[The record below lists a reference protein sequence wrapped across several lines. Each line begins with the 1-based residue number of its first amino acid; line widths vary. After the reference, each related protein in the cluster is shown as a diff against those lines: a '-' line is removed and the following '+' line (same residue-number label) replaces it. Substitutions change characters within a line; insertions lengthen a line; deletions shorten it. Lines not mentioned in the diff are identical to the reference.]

1 MRGIDAVA
9 KIEDAFERT
18 TSLSF
23 LGQSIAD
30 GFAAPFDRRETEENL
45 AIVDSE
51 LSARG
56 IDARLLD
63 RDPHPLAVLEV
74 LDQWIFAFEISVCDI
89 PGQQSSHEFHF
100 EVGFEISG
108 LVGDKCVGC
117 RVAFIKTVACKFQNL
132 IPEVFGIL
140 FRQTQ
145 IDGPLEKFL
154 LVGRDDRLLLLADR
168 LDARVGFGQ
177 FDPTESVEDPHDLL
191 LVNHHTVGFLEDFL
205 EHRVQVGSGFFLE
218 LDGDVLVDHP
228 PFERSWTVQGVGG
241 DDVAKMVGFH
251 ALEQIADTS
260 AFQLKDPFGFPAS
273 EQFEGL
279 LVIERELHR
288 IDMDAS
294 GFFDHLDGFREDRQV
309 PKSQEVHF
317 QEACGFDV
325 THRPLGDHVVL
336 ARASHQRDVFG
347 QGFIGD
353 DDSGRVGSDI
363 SSHPLDSL
371 RKVEHFA
378 DLWVQRCL
386 SQILARFDGFLEGGL
401 TVLWNH
407 LADFRDTVQGNIDG
421 PTDVL
426 DGPSGF
432 EGAESSDLCD
442 VVLAV
447 FVFDIANDFS
457 APILT
462 KIDVDIRGFQPALV
476 EEAFE
481 EQIVLDGAHVGQIQR
496 IADQGTDT
504 ATAGGCWDSDF
515 ASVADK
521 VPNDKKIVGKTEF
534 LDHAQFAV
542 QAVQDDLGQLPLGD
556 HLRIP
561 FVALEESLDA

>member
-18 TSLSF
+18 ASLSF

-63 RDPHPLAVLEV
+63 WDPHPLAVLKV

-108 LVGDKCVGC
+108 LVGDECVGC

-145 IDGPLEKFL
+145 IDGPLEEFL

-191 LVNHHTVGFLEDFL
+191 LVNHHTVGFFEDFL
-205 EHRVQVGSGFFLE
+205 KHRVQVGGGFLFE
-218 LDGDVLVDHP
+218 LDCDVLVDHP

-251 ALEQIADTS
+251 TLEQIANTS

-273 EQFEGL
+273 EQFESL

-294 GFFDHLDGFREDRQV
+294 GLFDHLDGFREDCQV
-309 PKSQEVHF
+309 SKTQEVHF
-317 QEACGFDV
+317 QQACGFDV
-325 THRPLGDHVVL
+325 THRPLGDHIVL

-347 QGFIGD
+347 QGFVGD
-353 DDSGRVGSDI
+353 DDRGRVGSDV
-363 SSHPLDSL
+363 SGHPLDSL

-407 LADFRDTVQGNIDG
+407 LADFRDTAQGNVDG
-421 PTDVL
+421 PADVL
-426 DGPSGF
+426 DGPPGF
-432 EGAESSDLCD
+432 EGAEGSDLCD

-447 FVFDIANDFS
+447 FVFDIANDFA

-462 KIDVDIRGFQPALV
+462 KIDVDVGGFQAALV

-481 EQIVLDGAHVGQIQR
+481 E
-496 IADQGTDT
+496 
-504 ATAGGCWDSDF
+504 
-515 ASVADK
+515 
-521 VPNDKKIVGKTEF
+521 
-534 LDHAQFAV
+534 
-542 QAVQDDLGQLPLGD
+542 
-556 HLRIP
+556 
-561 FVALEESLDA
+561 